1 MELPQT
7 MRETLVE
14 ELDSYLEAIGSPD
27 AEQVTN
33 YVLELL
39 ETAADEH
46 DLDDLVLTM
55 EEEAELDDSLA
66 TLLEDEMAS
75 NDEFEFTG
83 EEIASLL
90 ERMCNIEWTD
100 DDDFD
105 DDDDDDDDDDF
116 DDDDF

>member
-46 DLDDLVLTM
+46 DLPRAHLRKLFHDPQG
-55 EEEAELDDSLA
+55 
-66 TLLEDEMAS
+66 LLGGQLFRAGLSGSRPAMP
-75 NDEFEFTG
+75 TG
-83 EEIASLL
+83 
-90 ERMCNIEWTD
+90 
-100 DDDFD
+100 
-105 DDDDDDDDDDF
+105 
-116 DDDDF
+116 